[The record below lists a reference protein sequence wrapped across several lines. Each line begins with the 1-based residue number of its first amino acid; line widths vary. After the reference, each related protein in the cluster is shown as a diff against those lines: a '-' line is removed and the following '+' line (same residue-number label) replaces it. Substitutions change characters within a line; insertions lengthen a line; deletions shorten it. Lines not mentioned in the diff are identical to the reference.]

1 MSRWSQAV
9 AWIAG
14 IAAGGGIAYTAYL
27 TVEPI
32 VLVESTAAPAPAASV
47 SPSASASP
55 SPAPTAIAGDCSW
68 DRLPEELRP
77 AVLEDEPE
85 GLPEARGM
93 TDAVWDCVGEGWTVE
108 VHSADGDTWRAG
120 GTAQALYLAAP
131 DGDLLKL
138 FDLRTDVEVVMLEAD
153 LDARLAWT
161 ARMGEGDSFQ
171 VVQVELDSG
180 LVIDAWGGDGVPS
193 LQRDKKD
200 NVISVAPLGPFEAG
214 GTLWAG
220 YTDTSALQSLF
231 VRDDD
236 DQFRTFTAQ
245 KALDNLV
252 AEGSVNAAGDDGVEV
267 WTNKSATIAVFL
279 AQHLDDGAK
288 GKASTGAGTWVVVDL
303 VRDQWR
309 LAAASLPSWLCAPAP
324 GTYVPGTYKDPGE
337 LQAVCAKGG
346 KERVYRLT
354 VGGDPVEV
362 DAGGP

>member
-1 MSRWSQAV
+1 MSRWGQVLGAT
-9 AWIAG
+9 AG
-14 IAAGGGIAYTAYL
+14 VLVGAGLLYGTYL
-27 TVEPI
+27 TVAPMLFPEGGAAEPA
-32 VLVESTAAPAPAASV
+32 V
-47 SPSASASP
+47 SASASSSP
-55 SPAPTAIAGDCSW
+55 SPSATVTDGCDWES
-68 DRLPEELRP
+68 LTGKQRP
-77 AVLEDEPE
+77 AYLKGEPE
-85 GLPEARGM
+85 GLPKARGM
-93 TDAVWDCVGEGWTVE
+93 TDKTWECVDESWAVE
-108 VHSADGDTWRAG
+108 VRSAGGDTWRPG
-120 GTAQALYLAAP
+120 GTAQALYLVAP

-138 FDLRTDVEVVMLEAD
+138 FDLRTDVAVVVLESD

-180 LVIDAWGGDGVPS
+180 LVIDAWGGDGIPS

-252 AEGSVNAAGDDGVEV
+252 AEGSVNAQGDDGVEV

-337 LQAVCAKGG
+337 LQAVCTKGG

-354 VGGDPVEV
+354 MGGDPVEV